1 MQKLISR
8 SKVISRLLQE
18 MNGIKDSYS
27 NVVADIG
34 FSNENINGEPLD
46 YGNGF
51 TTSSDND
58 NKMYVIIGSYG
69 FPSKQH
75 MFVDMS
81 LFCEMMLAVKHER
94 EHVRQQV
101 VMYQK
106 CTPENV
112 NMAKDYVSTLYN
124 QRYYRY
130 NYGNMLHEIDANM
143 QAIKDTRTYFRENF
157 PGYDVD
163 TDLCKIMYN
172 RQACSQYGWFAAEH
186 KCFDSVDDMLS
197 SMARHKKDVS
207 EYRAHFTYPKR
218 SVNEP
223 MDCMETYLDSS
234 PRSFRLA
241 WDDMNGLE
249 QRDHVAKVVMDI
261 HPDDVRPIPILSSRN
276 IIGDYSDDL
285 VVDEHGGINY
295 GRE

>member
-1 MQKLISR
+1 MLKWISR
-8 SKVISRLLQE
+8 NDAIQRLAQE
-18 MNGIKDSYS
+18 MKAIKSSYS
-27 NVVADIG
+27 NAVSCVD
-34 FSNENINGEPLD
+34 
-46 YGNGF
+46 F
-51 TTSSDND
+51 TDTVNDTDFLVCGDGYTTQSSSDD
-58 NKMYVIIGSYG
+58 DKFDVMIGSYG
-69 FPSKQH
+69 FPNKQH

-81 LFCEMMLAVKHER
+81 LFCEMMLAVKHEQ

-106 CTPENV
+106 GTPENV
-112 NMAKDYVSTLYN
+112 NMAKDYVSTFHN
-124 QRYYRY
+124 RRYYKY
-130 NYGNMLHEIDANM
+130 NYGNMLHEIDANI

-172 RQACSQYGWFAAEH
+172 RQSCSQYGWFTAEH

-197 SMARHKKDVS
+197 SMVRHKKDVS

-241 WDDMNGLE
+241 WDDMSGLE
-249 QRDHVAKVVMDI
+249 QRDHVAKVVMDTY
-261 HPDDVRPIPILSSRN
+261 PDDVRSIHILSSRN
-276 IIGDYSDDL
+276 IIDSYSDNL
-285 VVDEHGGINY
+285 TEDEFGGISY
-295 GRE
+295 E

>member
-1 MQKLISR
+1 
-8 SKVISRLLQE
+8 
-18 MNGIKDSYS
+18 
-27 NVVADIG
+27 
-34 FSNENINGEPLD
+34 
-46 YGNGF
+46 
-51 TTSSDND
+51 
-58 NKMYVIIGSYG
+58 
-69 FPSKQH
+69 
-75 MFVDMS
+75 
-81 LFCEMMLAVKHER
+81 
-94 EHVRQQV
+94 
-101 VMYQK
+101 
-106 CTPENV
+106 
-112 NMAKDYVSTLYN
+112 
-124 QRYYRY
+124 
-130 NYGNMLHEIDANM
+130 M
-143 QAIKDTRTYFRENF
+143 QAIKDTRIYFRENF

-172 RQACSQYGWFAAEH
+172 RQACSQYA
-186 KCFDSVDDMLS
+186 
-197 SMARHKKDVS
+197 MARHKKDVS

-223 MDCMETYLDSS
+223 MDCMKNYLNSS